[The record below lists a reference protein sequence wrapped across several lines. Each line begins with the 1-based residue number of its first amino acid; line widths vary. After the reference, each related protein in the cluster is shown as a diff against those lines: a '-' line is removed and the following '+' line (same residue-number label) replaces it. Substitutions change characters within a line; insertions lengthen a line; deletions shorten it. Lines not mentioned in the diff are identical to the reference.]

1 MHGTNR
7 GSNVK
12 DEQHTTFHASADV
25 TRLYDASQARAN
37 GDSAETD
44 LVARAPRTIAD
55 TGLDQNLLLELVAK
69 TAHLLGKVSLS
80 QLSQRLKLG
89 VGVLDSVVA
98 FAVRERVMEIV
109 RRGASDIDV
118 ELQLTDG
125 GRQRA
130 AEFMARCRYVGPA
143 PVSLAAYEASL
154 HRQSIRHRH
163 VTRTS
168 VRAAF
173 AGLTIKTA
181 LIDEIGGAVNSGKPV
196 IFFGPPGSGKTSLAE
211 RLGRLL
217 PGLVA
222 VPYAIVVENEI
233 IQIFDPLV
241 HEPHHAGSPDGL
253 LNAPADARWQIC
265 RRPTVLS
272 GGELTL
278 EMLELHYDAASGF
291 YQAPPHV
298 KANGGLYV
306 VDDLGRQ
313 RVEPAELLNRW
324 IVPFDR
330 GLDMLT
336 LHTGLRFSLPF
347 DVWVAFSSN
356 IAPADLGDEAFFRR
370 LGCKLYV
377 GPLDVVEYRAVYEQR
392 CRELVLASDDDAFDY
407 LVHHLHMTSGRPL
420 LACYP
425 GDLLRIVLA
434 NARYR
439 EQAAVVDGPSLL
451 RAWNSYFAVTGE
463 HENPPTPQGV
473 GEQWSTKKIAAG

>member
-1 MHGTNR
+1 M
-7 GSNVK
+7 K
-12 DEQHTTFHASADV
+12 DEQPAAPQASADV
-25 TRLYDASQARAN
+25 THLHDASRASS
-37 GDSAETD
+37 DAD
-44 LVARAPRTIAD
+44 LAGTILLARAPRTIAE
-55 TGLDQNLLLELVAK
+55 TGLDQTFLLELVAK
-69 TAHLLGKVSLS
+69 SAFVTGKVSLS
-80 QLSQRLKLG
+80 QLMQRLKLG
-89 VGVLDSVVA
+89 ASVLDSVVS
-98 FAVRERVMEIV
+98 FGVRERILEIV
-109 RRGASDIDV
+109 RRGASDLDV
-118 ELQLTDG
+118 ELQLTEG

-130 AEFMARCRYVGPA
+130 SEFMNRCRYVGPA
-143 PVSLAAYEASL
+143 PVSLAAYEAAL
-154 HRQSIRHRH
+154 KRQSVRQMH
-163 VTRTS
+163 VTYAQ

-173 AGLTIKTA
+173 AGLTVRTS
-181 LIDEIGGAVNSGKPV
+181 LLDDIGGAVNSGKPV

-222 VPYAIVVENEI
+222 LPYAIVVENEI
-233 IQIFDPLV
+233 IQIFDQLV
-241 HEPHHAGSPDGL
+241 HEPHDAGSPDGL

-278 EMLELHYDAASGF
+278 EMLELRYDAASGF

-377 GPLDVVEYRAVYEQR
+377 GPLDVAEYRVVYEQR
-392 CRELVLASDDDAFDY
+392 CRELALASEDDAFDY

-434 NARYR
+434 NARYQ
-439 EQAAVVDGPSLL
+439 EQAAVADGPSLL

-463 HENPPTPQGV
+463 HDNPPPPQVV
-473 GEQWSTKKIAAG
+473 GAQWTAKKIAAG

>member
-1 MHGTNR
+1 MRGDNR
-7 GSNVK
+7 GYNVK
-12 DEQHTTFHASADV
+12 DQQHTVPQASADV
-25 TRLYDASQARAN
+25 TRLHDASRARSD
-37 GDSAETD
+37 GDAAGK
-44 LVARAPRTIAD
+44 LARAPRTIEE
-55 TGLDQNLLLELVAK
+55 TGLDQNFLLELVAK
-69 TAHLLGKVSLS
+69 SAFVMGKVTLS
-80 QLSQRLKLG
+80 QLVQRLKLCAS
-89 VGVLDSVVA
+89 VLDSVVS
-98 FAVRERVMEIV
+98 FGVRERILEIV
-109 RRGASDIDV
+109 RRGASDLDV
-118 ELQLTDG
+118 ELQLTEG

-130 AEFMARCRYVGPA
+130 ADFMSRCRYVGPA
-143 PVSLAAYEASL
+143 PVSLASYEAVL
-154 HRQSIRHRH
+154 ARQSVRQMH
-163 VTRTS
+163 VTRTQ

-173 AGLTIKTA
+173 AGLTVRTS
-181 LIDEIGGAVNSGKPV
+181 LLDDIGGAVNSGKPV

-211 RLGRLL
+211 RLGNLL
-217 PGLVA
+217 PGRVA
-222 VPYAIVVENEI
+222 VPYAIAVENEV
-233 IQIFDPLV
+233 IQIFDPLI
-241 HEPHHAGSPDGL
+241 HEPFNVAAPDGAQG
-253 LNAPADARWQIC
+253 APIDARWQVC

-278 EMLELHYDAASGF
+278 DMLELHYDDASGF

-330 GLDMLT
+330 GRDMLT

-356 IAPADLGDEAFFRR
+356 FSPADLGDEAFFRR

-377 GPLDVVEYRAVYEQR
+377 GALDVAEYRAVYER
-392 CRELVLASDDDAFDY
+392 RSEELRVPSDADAFEY

-434 NARYR
+434 NARYLD
-439 EQAAVVDGPSLL
+439 EPPVASAPNLL
-451 RAWNSYFAVTGE
+451 RAWNSYFAV
-463 HENPPTPQGV
+463 V
-473 GEQWSTKKIAAG
+473 GEYEAPPPQQQGASERAAKKSAAG

>member
-1 MHGTNR
+1 MI
-7 GSNVK
+7 
-12 DEQHTTFHASADV
+12 DEQQTAPQASADV
-25 TRLYDASQARAN
+25 TRLHDASRARAD
-37 GDSAETD
+37 GEHADAGMLE
-44 LVARAPRTIAD
+44 RAPRTIAE

-69 TAHLLGKVSLS
+69 STFVMGKVSLS
-80 QLSQRLKLG
+80 QLMQRLKLG
-89 VGVLDSVVA
+89 AVVLDSVVS
-98 FAVRERVMEIV
+98 FGVRERILEIV
-109 RRGASDIDV
+109 RRGATDLDV
-118 ELQLTDG
+118 ELQLTEG

-130 AEFMARCRYVGPA
+130 SEFMSRCRYVGPA
-143 PVSLAAYEASL
+143 PVSLASYEAML
-154 HRQSIRHRH
+154 QRQSVRRMH
-163 VTRTS
+163 VTRNQ

-173 AGLTIKTA
+173 AGLIVRTT
-181 LIDEIGGAVNSGKPV
+181 LLDDIGGAVNSGKPV

-217 PGLVA
+217 PGRVA
-222 VPYAIVVENEI
+222 VPYAIAVENEV
-233 IQIFDPLV
+233 IQIFDPLI
-241 HEPHHAGSPDGL
+241 HEPVTSAAKDSVL
-253 LNAPADARWQIC
+253 AAPTDARWQLC
-265 RRPTVLS
+265 RRPTVVS

-278 EMLELHYDAASGF
+278 DMLELRYDASSGF

-330 GLDMLT
+330 GRDMLT

-356 IAPADLGDEAFFRR
+356 FAPGDLGDEAFFRR

-377 GPLDVVEYRAVYEQR
+377 GALDVAEYRAVYQR
-392 CRELVLASDDDAFDY
+392 RCEDLAVVSDDDAFEY

-425 GDLLRIVLA
+425 GDVLRIVLA
-434 NARYR
+434 NAKYLD
-439 EQAAVVDGPSLL
+439 QPPVANATNLL
-451 RAWNSYFAVTGE
+451 RAWNAYFAVAGE
-463 HENPPTPQGV
+463 HDAPPPQQQGAAER
-473 GEQWSTKKIAAG
+473 GAKKSAAG